1 MTKQSAKKVTKKVIA
16 KSTKVSYEPNKV
28 GLAVAILASVTL
40 VLLALV
46 TML

>member
-1 MTKQSAKKVTKKVIA
+1 MTTQNSKKVTKKATA

-40 VLLALV
+40 VLLGLV
-46 TML
+46 AMQ